1 MRFRDEKEA
10 KQIFQELP
18 FYNTFIEKPKGFKNI
33 DILHELSF

>member
-10 KQIFQELP
+10 KKIFQELP
-18 FYNTFIEKPKGFKNI
+18 FYNIFIEKPKGLKKI